1 MEITPAMIISIQP
14 QPPAAPA
21 KDTAD
26 GARTRD
32 TERDDS
38 GAFAACFAGMAAPV
52 PMPAAAAGECPTPEG
67 AEGKAVLEPALAADG
82 GEAGLAPGA
91 AKVADAT
98 DPMVEAKAAASM
110 PDAPGQPSLVAET
123 PTLSE
128 TGDAPDGKPPAPA
141 PDAEPGGLAP
151 DGGDGKAEAANQG
164 GAPQARKADDSKAR
178 AAVAELTDLPT
189 DDGAGPD
196 TAPAVKSTP
205 AQHASGSGDPSAT
218 PSVATEAP
226 TMGSDGSGTGATPLP
241 SVATAPAGT
250 QSQHISDGPAPQTT
264 QQGAGITD
272 IGRQAVHSVAHAIRH
287 MEGGSVEIALSPEE
301 LGHIRLLLRDHTTAT
316 PTVTLHADRADT
328 LDLLRRHIDI
338 LAQDLRDM
346 GYRDVSFSFGGQ
358 THDGGA
364 TARQHMFRAAPTDTL
379 DSPQGNAPPAL
390 IHQSRPAPD
399 GALDLRI

>member
-1 MEITPAMIISIQP
+1 
-14 QPPAAPA
+14 
-21 KDTAD
+21 
-26 GARTRD
+26 
-32 TERDDS
+32 
-38 GAFAACFAGMAAPV
+38 
-52 PMPAAAAGECPTPEG
+52 MPAAAAGERPTPEG

-110 PDAPGQPSLVAET
+110 HDAPGQPSLVTET

-128 TGDAPDGKPPAPA
+128 TGNAPEGTPSAT

-151 DGGDGKAEAANQG
+151 DGSDGKAEAANQG
-164 GAPQARKADDSKAR
+164 GAPQASKAEDSKAR
-178 AAVAELTDLPT
+178 TMVAELTDLPT

-205 AQHASGSGDPSAT
+205 AQHASGSGDPSPT
-218 PSVATEAP
+218 PSVAKEAA
-226 TMGSDGSGTGATPLP
+226 TMGSDGSGTAATPLP
-241 SVATAPAGT
+241 SVATTPAGT
-250 QSQHISDGPAPQTT
+250 QPQHISDGPAPQTT

-272 IGRQAVHSVAHAIRH
+272 IGRQAAHSVAHAIRH

-328 LDLLRRHIDI
+328 LDLMRRHIDI

-364 TARQHMFRAAPTDTL
+364 TARQHMFRADPIDTL
-379 DSPQGNAPPAL
+379 DTPQGKTPPAP